1 MFKRAGKIGSLLCTL
16 ILAAGIFAFIGCSK
30 GPNLKGAQVLLA
42 SWSNAYDVNTY
53 TPRNEGEELDLEHRK
68 KVLADNQMLIRVD
81 ELSGWDDY
89 FPIVTSNIMSGNKT
103 YSMYALSA
111 EWAMTLYKQ
120 GLLFPI
126 SDSSVK
132 LNNRVPVAGE
142 KQAYNK
148 MMEDLFTFG
157 GKQYAVSL
165 GLGGDSWQGNFLFWN
180 KRLFT
185 EAGLNPD
192 LLYDLQ
198 RDGTWTWDAFHN
210 LARQLTRDVNNDGII
225 DIYGLPCDDA
235 REVMNAFVYGNNA
248 NYVTIDEQG
257 KFHNSTNRPEFV
269 EALQFYLT
277 LMNEGVFKVRP
288 EGAAWDWDF
297 TEFFDGRVA
306 MLIAPE
312 WRKGQMP
319 EMTDDY
325 GCVLPPKGP
334 RATDYRMSLTEVVW
348 VVPNI
353 YTKAEVDVI
362 LRAFDLWNV
371 PMDTDWKQGHYWAFR
386 DRRAVDESVALT
398 KDSRYVTYRNFALIP
413 GYPIGEMLMDTRFWE
428 SGTASQI
435 IESWAPRM
443 NALID
448 EMNR

>member
-53 TPRNEGEELDLEHRK
+53 TPRNEGEELELEHRK

-180 KRLFT
+180 KRIFR
-185 EAGLNPD
+185 EAGLDPD
-192 LLYDLQ
+192 LLYNLQ

-277 LMNEGVFKVRP
+277 LMNEGVLKVRQD
-288 EGAAWDWDF
+288 GAAWDWDF

>member
-1 MFKRAGKIGSLLCTL
+1 MLKRANQIGGLLCAL
-16 ILAAGIFAFIGCSK
+16 ILVASFFAITGCK
-30 GPNLKGAQVLLA
+30 KALKAQVLLA
-42 SWSNAYDVNTY
+42 SWDNAYDVNTY
-53 TPRNEGEELDLEHRK
+53 EPRNEGEELTLEYRK
-68 KVLADNQMLIRVD
+68 KLLADTNMLIRID
-81 ELSGWDDY
+81 ELAGWDDY
-89 FPIVTSNIMSGNKT
+89 FQIVTSNIMSGDKT
-103 YSMYALSA
+103 YSMYCLSA

-120 GLLFPI
+120 GLLYPI

-132 LNNRVPVAGE
+132 FNNRVPVAGE
-142 KQAYNK
+142 KTAYNK

-165 GLGGDSWQGNFLFWN
+165 GIGGDSWQGNFLFWN

-198 RDGTWTWDAFHN
+198 RDGTWTWDAFRN

-225 DIYGLPCDDA
+225 DVYGLPCDDA

-248 NYVTIDEQG
+248 NYVTIDAQG
-257 KFHNSTNRPEFV
+257 RFQNAINRPEFV

-297 TEFFDGRVA
+297 TEFFDGHVA

-312 WRKGQMP
+312 WRKGQLP
-319 EMTDDY
+319 EMKDDY

-334 RATDYRMSLTEVVW
+334 RATDYRMSLTEQVW

-353 YTKAEVDVI
+353 FTPEEVDVI
-362 LRAFDLWNV
+362 LDAFDRWNV

-398 KDSRYVTYRNFALIP
+398 KDSRYVTYRNFALVP
-413 GYPIGEMLMDTRFWE
+413 GYPLGQMLMESRFWE

-435 IESWAPRM
+435 VESWTPNI
-443 NALID
+443 NAILA